1 MGVYSAV
8 VDLASGL
15 RKVNQAFNPI
25 FAPVVAGMTVTG
37 DHERAAHTY
46 ARLAQWMLWI
56 LFPLVGAM
64 ALSGAMILMIYGPA
78 FRQGAAWLAIVA
90 IACATTAFVSLGE
103 TVIMVQRPRLNLLNS
118 SVTCAVALSA
128 NLWLI
133 PRFGVMGAAF
143 GILIPY
149 VVQGVLRYFVLR
161 FVFEWPNPWRSI
173 RPPVLS
179 AIIAIIPALLCRLFL
194 PGMAGQLAAGL
205 VFLAI
210 FGAGWL
216 QHRRLST
223 LA

>member
-1 MGVYSAV
+1 
-8 VDLASGL
+8 
-15 RKVNQAFNPI
+15 
-25 FAPVVAGMTVTG
+25 
-37 DHERAAHTY
+37 
-46 ARLAQWMLWI
+46 
-56 LFPLVGAM
+56 
-64 ALSGAMILMIYGPA
+64 MIYGPA
-78 FRQGAAWLAIVA
+78 FRQGAAWLGIVG

-118 SVTCAVALSA
+118 SITCVVAVGA

-133 PRFGVMGAAF
+133 PRFGVIGAAF

-173 RPPVLS
+173 RPPVLT
-179 AIIAIIPALLCRLFL
+179 AIVAIIPALFCRLLL
-194 PGMAGQLAAGL
+194 PGMAGELTAGL

-216 QHRRLST
+216 RHRRSSN